1 MHLIRILGIV
11 FLLFFLVNGV
21 HAAIDVNVT
30 KIDGNPDNA
39 ALPAFSFVQDA
50 NLTIDFNV
58 SSDLNSG
65 LLDLNYSSVSTQGT
79 GTAVLTDVNAS
90 TFITTG
96 AWNCDDANFMNST
109 ECSIDFDIQSVSD
122 GNYFILIFGD
132 NGTNTDFSASDNN
145 FMIDNTDPSTTWDG
159 NNNTW
164 QTTDANIHL
173 TCSDGRGSG
182 CASTS
187 YRLDTDGSDTVS
199 YGSWI
204 TFDVNIFISTD
215 GNWAIDFNSTDNV
228 DNVESTDMFY
238 VLIDSTSPSVS
249 ISSPTSN
256 AEVSGQEV
264 TLTYSGSDSNSGIAS
279 YAVSSDG
286 TNWTGNGTSTSYTFT
301 NQEFGDHTY
310 YVRATDNAGLT
321 ASDNVTV
328 TLVGAGSIYGI
339 SGSGGSGSASSTY
352 EKTGAFSTILPG
364 QPVTF
369 SFLKPSLHNVTKI
382 TFTTEKELSSL
393 FITIKPE
400 TAPEKSLNVLT
411 YKYIDIFSPQTA
423 QAGEFVAVI
432 DFRVPQTWINEQ
444 AADAESVSLFHLENN
459 EWVELATQLQ
469 SEDEQYV
476 YFSAETHSFS
486 VFGIGLKEADETE
499 PAPIVEPVDETP
511 IPESSGEESAVLPEI
526 GVTPVAADNDWVVWA
541 IVLIAIIAGGWFVLN
556 RSKKKGLTYF

>member
-1 MHLIRILGIV
+1 MGFFLKNRLFSSQMHLIRILGIV

-58 SSDLNSG
+58 SSDLNSV

-173 TCSDGRGSG
+173 TCSDGSGSG

-238 VLIDSTSPSVS
+238 VSSIALLPLSPFH
-249 ISSPTSN
+249 P
-256 AEVSGQEV
+256 
-264 TLTYSGSDSNSGIAS
+264 
-279 YAVSSDG
+279 
-286 TNWTGNGTSTSYTFT
+286 
-301 NQEFGDHTY
+301 
-310 YVRATDNAGLT
+310 R
-321 ASDNVTV
+321 
-328 TLVGAGSIYGI
+328 
-339 SGSGGSGSASSTY
+339 
-352 EKTGAFSTILPG
+352 
-364 QPVTF
+364 
-369 SFLKPSLHNVTKI
+369 
-382 TFTTEKELSSL
+382 
-393 FITIKPE
+393 
-400 TAPEKSLNVLT
+400 
-411 YKYIDIFSPQTA
+411 
-423 QAGEFVAVI
+423 QAM
-432 DFRVPQTWINEQ
+432 R
-444 AADAESVSLFHLENN
+444 
-459 EWVELATQLQ
+459 
-469 SEDEQYV
+469 
-476 YFSAETHSFS
+476 
-486 VFGIGLKEADETE
+486 K
-499 PAPIVEPVDETP
+499 
-511 IPESSGEESAVLPEI
+511 
-526 GVTPVAADNDWVVWA
+526 
-541 IVLIAIIAGGWFVLN
+541 
-556 RSKKKGLTYF
+556 